1 MEFKIEHTWNSLPV
15 SHDPVII
22 KLSPEKAGILMELNA
37 PFFNDPPAPPGEPGK
52 PFNGL
57 WDYEE
62 AFFLNYQTQQHDQ
75 HLVLFLCGKRN
86 ICRKELPLKFE
97 VSRSTTKWRGC
108 AHLPWNFFPPN
119 TDRFNA
125 FAIHGSDMN
134 RTYEAL
140 YPIPQNEV
148 HCNQKPD
155 FHHLEYFKNFSFKQL
170 MGEDW
175 KQIKSDLWESWEN
188 DVISVVKKSII
199 SVLYALG
206 LIWEN

>member
-1 MEFKIEHTWNSLPV
+1 MEKLLMEFKIEHTWNSLPV
-15 SHDPVII
+15 SHDPII
-22 KLSPEKAGILMELNA
+22 IRLSPEKGGILMELNA

-57 WDYEE
+57 WDYEVVE
-62 AFFLNYQTQQHDQ
+62 AFFLNYQTQQY
-75 HLVLFLCGKRN
+75 LE
-86 ICRKELPLKFE
+86 KELPLKFE
-97 VSRSTTKWRGC
+97 VSRATTKWRGR

-155 FHHLEYFKNFSFKQL
+155 LPSEA
-170 MGEDW
+170 
-175 KQIKSDLWESWEN
+175 
-188 DVISVVKKSII
+188 V
-199 SVLYALG
+199 A
-206 LIWEN
+206 

>member
-15 SHDPVII
+15 SHDPII
-22 KLSPEKAGILMELNA
+22 IRLSPEKGGILMELNA

-57 WDYEE
+57 WDYEVVE
-62 AFFLNYQTQQHDQ
+62 AFFLNYQTQQYLEVELCPHGQ

-97 VSRSTTKWRGC
+97 VSRATTKWRGR

-155 FHHLEYFKNFSFKQL
+155 FHCLEYFKNFSFKQL

-175 KQIKSDLWESWEN
+175 KQIESDLWESC
-188 DVISVVKKSII
+188 VR
-199 SVLYALG
+199 
-206 LIWEN
+206 